1 MNDKL
6 DLNLR
11 RLAFF
16 FTVCAA
22 LTIFFGCIHHASA
35 QTVNVTNAVAMPP
48 FVAPVTAGQV
58 GASIPDGVKQ
68 VATDGYAVFKGF
80 SLTNPISVAVIALKN
95 GSHYGGGV
103 EAHQVLP
110 GSPVSAGFGIF
121 GVQTESKDATTGKT
135 TTKLNFYDATVNLG
149 VSQVENIPVLNI
161 PITVRLFSGPFAN
174 LKQGG
179 VLLGAQS
186 GVTGNFTFALG
197 KSGNWFMHLGGGVVN
212 CSGAAAEGLKPE
224 MPMANLGVIGKF

>member
-1 MNDKL
+1 MNEKL
-6 DLNLR
+6 EYRLR
-11 RLAFF
+11 RLIGF
-16 FTVCAA
+16 FTVCAIV
-22 LTIFFGCIHHASA
+22 TIFFGCIHHAAA
-35 QTVNVTNAVAMPP
+35 QTVNVTNAATMPP
-48 FVAPVTAGQV
+48 FSSALTVGQI

-135 TTKLNFYDATVNLG
+135 TTKLNFYDANVNLG

-174 LKQGG
+174 LAQGG
-179 VLLGAQS
+179 VLMGAQS

-212 CSGAAAEGLKPE
+212 CSGAAAEGLKPA
-224 MPMANLGVIGKF
+224 MPMANIGVIGRF